1 MNLIG
6 LSSHVFAPFKE
17 AIARRAQWQK
27 EVLSVITVLPG
38 RYSAKQVEAA
48 LTASGMSPSDIY
60 MCIASGQ
67 HTIGLERFY
76 EALGV
81 NI

>member
-1 MNLIG
+1 MSLIG
-6 LSSHVFAPFKE
+6 LWLAPFKE
-17 AIARRAQWQK
+17 VIARRVQWQQ
-27 EVLSVITVLPG
+27 EVLSVMAVLPR

-48 LTASGMSPSDIY
+48 LTASSMSPSDIY
-60 MCIASGQ
+60 MCLASGQ